1 MSRAFYACLAKPVMP
16 DRGFETAEFEGRV
29 LRAQAAMRSAG
40 LDAMFFTTE
49 PEIRYFTGYLT
60 RFWES
65 PSRPW
70 FLVLPQ
76 SGKPVAVIPS
86 IGAALMSKTWITDI
100 RTWSSPDLEDDGL
113 SLLAST
119 IKDRVSKAGRIA
131 VPSGHET
138 HLRMPLSDFERLKA
152 ALPLC
157 EFTSDHGIM
166 RSLRMVKSEAE
177 IAKIKTACEIAGRAF
192 DRVPEIAQQGR
203 PLDAVFRGFQSLCLQ
218 EGADWVPYL
227 AGGHGPLG
235 YEDVISPAG
244 PELLQPGDALMLDT
258 GLVHDGYFC
267 DFDRNFVAGK
277 PAPELSAAWE
287 RLLEAVEAGK
297 EAAMPGKTAA
307 DVFHAMDKIVTGG
320 KGTGDAGRLGHGLG
334 MQLTEWPSL
343 IASDQTVLQAG
354 MVLTLEPGTAL
365 PGGGLLV
372 HEDDFVI
379 REAGP
384 EQLSPLASL
393 SLPRLD

>member
-1 MSRAFYACLAKPVMP
+1 M
-16 DRGFETAEFEGRV
+16 RGFETAEFEGRV
-29 LRAQAAMRSAG
+29 SRAQAAMRSAG

-70 FLVLPQ
+70 FLLLPQ

-113 SLLAST
+113 SLLASA
-119 IKDRVSKAGRIA
+119 IKDRVSKSGRIA

-138 HLRMPLSDFERLKA
+138 HLRMPLNDFERLKA
-152 ALPLC
+152 ALPLY
-157 EFTSDHGIM
+157 EFTSDQGII

-177 IAKIKTACEIAGRAF
+177 IA
-192 DRVPEIAQQGR
+192 QQGR
-203 PLDAVFRGFQSLCLQ
+203 PVDAVFRDFQSLCLQ

-235 YEDVISPAG
+235 YDDVISPAG

-277 PAPELSAAWE
+277 PAPELSAAWD

-297 EAAMPGKTAA
+297 EAALPGKTAA

-343 IASDQTVLQAG
+343 IAADQTILQEG
-354 MVLTLEPGTAL
+354 MVLTLEPGIAI

-384 EQLSPLASL
+384 EQLSPVASL